1 MLVSGALG
9 SGALDGG
16 TVVVLHVVGFV
27 GFLVSSVLG
36 VGGTMLLLPIL
47 VGVMP
52 AAEAVALVS
61 PIMLFNNVVKA
72 PLFRRAAVARA
83 AILVSITCVP
93 VAYVAAGWA
102 SAVDDAVIKIGIALL
117 ILSALALE
125 RLGPTL
131 GWRGALKVNDPGLV
145 GAGVVIGAAS
155 GLCGA
160 AGAPTAL
167 AMRGYGLT
175 REAFVGTI
183 AFMAIALQL
192 GKIPAYIQSGLLSRE
207 TVPLSLSLCVVAGL
221 SVPVGRAV
229 LRRIDARRFRVW
241 LDGLLFVLALYL
253 VVTSIVPVG

>member
-1 MLVSGALG
+1 VIDGLGAFP
-9 SGALDGG
+9 LD
-16 TVVVLHVVGFV
+16 TTTLLLLHAVGFV

-61 PIMLFNNVVKA
+61 PVMLFNNVVKA
-72 PLFRRAAVARA
+72 FLFRRAAVGRA
-83 AILVSITCVP
+83 AVLVSITCVP
-93 VAYVAAGWA
+93 VAYVAAGMA
-102 SAVDDAVIKIGIALL
+102 ADVDEAVIKIGIALL
-117 ILSALALE
+117 ILAALALE

-131 GWRGALKVNDPGLV
+131 GWRGRLTVSDAGLV

-183 AFMAIALQL
+183 ALMAIALQL
-192 GKIPAYIQSGLLSRE
+192 GKIPAYVHSGLLRSD
-207 TVPLSLSLCVVAGL
+207 TLTLALSLCLVAGL

-229 LRRIDARRFRVW
+229 LRRIDARRFRGW
-241 LDGLLFVLALYL
+241 LDGLLFALALYL
-253 VVTSIVPVG
+253 VLASVLPTAR